1 MGLNTVYA
9 ASEPSRSQ
17 IDDITE
23 PIVVEFGAPW
33 CGHCLAAQPL
43 LASALAAYPGV
54 RHIKIE
60 DGPGRR
66 MGRSFMVKLWPTLIF
81 LRQGS
86 EVARLVRP
94 TDAAAIVQALA
105 STALTDGKPDCDD
118 HR

>member
-1 MGLNTVYA
+1 MGLNPVYA
-9 ASEPSRSQ
+9 DIEPSRSQ
-17 IDDITE
+17 IDQIAE

-43 LASALAAYPGV
+43 LASALATYPEV
-54 RHIKIE
+54 RHIRIE

-66 MGRSFMVKLWPTLIF
+66 LGRSFTVKLWPTLIF

-94 TDAAAIVQALA
+94 ADADAIAQQLA
-105 STALTDGKPDCDD
+105 RLLTETAT
-118 HR
+118 

>member
-1 MGLNTVYA
+1 MGLNPVYA
-9 ASEPSRSQ
+9 DIEPSRNQ
-17 IDDITE
+17 IDQIAA
-23 PIVVEFGAPW
+23 PIVLEFGAPW

-43 LASALAAYPGV
+43 LEIALAACPGV
-54 RHIKIE
+54 RHIRIE

-66 MGRSFMVKLWPTLIF
+66 LGRSFTVKLWPTLIF

-105 STALTDGKPDCDD
+105 STALNDGKPDCDD